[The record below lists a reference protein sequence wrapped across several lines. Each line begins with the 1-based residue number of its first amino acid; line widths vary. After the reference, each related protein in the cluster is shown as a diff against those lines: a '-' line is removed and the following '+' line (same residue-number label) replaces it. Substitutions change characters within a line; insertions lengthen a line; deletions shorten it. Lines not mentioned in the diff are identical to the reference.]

1 MGWTILNCS
10 ALSSVR
16 RPCKRQDALYAIPI
30 CLFGPTALENRLL
43 GVYLGP
49 FCFGVDP
56 SLTPFDDIGPL
67 DPIAFAAESQ
77 LAVLLRPSLSVSIQ
91 CLDHE
96 RERYSTETCKE
107 RCLT

>member
-30 CLFGPTALENRLL
+30 CLFGPTALENRLM
-43 GVYLGP
+43 GVYLCP

-67 DPIAFAAESQ
+67 DPIDFAAESQ
-77 LAVLLRPSLSVSIQ
+77 LPRPSLSVSIR

-107 RCLT
+107 RRLT